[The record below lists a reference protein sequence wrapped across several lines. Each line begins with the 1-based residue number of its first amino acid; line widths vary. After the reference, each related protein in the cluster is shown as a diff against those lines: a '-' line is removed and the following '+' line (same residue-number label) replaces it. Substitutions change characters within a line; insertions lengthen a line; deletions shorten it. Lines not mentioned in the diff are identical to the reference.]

1 MALPKMYRLRHP
13 RDFSTVYR
21 RGIRCKTSHL
31 TLRVL
36 RQSAAA
42 IVLPVEKPPSASGAV
57 QRSPSRIGVSIST
70 KVSKRAVVRNR
81 IKRQILAALQQ
92 LLPQLLSNWD
102 IVVVVHPQATQCDYQ
117 QFLQELKQLL
127 AEAKVLNG
135 HS

>member
-1 MALPKMYRLRHP
+1 
-13 RDFSTVYR
+13 
-21 RGIRCKTSHL
+21 
-31 TLRVL
+31 
-36 RQSAAA
+36 
-42 IVLPVEKPPSASGAV
+42 
-57 QRSPSRIGVSIST
+57 
-70 KVSKRAVVRNR
+70 VVRNR